1 MMPRALGGIVVAALA
16 ASVPARA
23 DDTALAGKGR
33 EVALVHCARC
43 HVVDAEKRL
52 GGIGSTPS
60 FPLLMS
66 LPDGEHRFVTFFDRR
81 PHPVFIRMEGVEPL
95 TPLPANAAEAELTVD
110 DLDALLAY
118 ALSLKSAAD

>member
-1 MMPRALGGIVVAALA
+1 MLQALAFIGIAALA

-23 DDTALAGKGR
+23 DDAALAGKGR
-33 EVALVHCARC
+33 EIALLHCARC
-43 HVVDAEKRL
+43 HVIDAKTRL

-66 LPDGEHRFVTFFDRR
+66 LADGEHRFVTFFDRR

-95 TPLPANAAEAELTVD
+95 TPLPANAAEAELAAD

-118 ALSLKSAAD
+118 ALSLRSPAD

>member
-1 MMPRALGGIVVAALA
+1 MLRAPIVILVALLA
-16 ASVPARA
+16 ANVSARA
-23 DDTALAGKGR
+23 DDAALAEKGR
-33 EVALVHCARC
+33 ELALLHCARC
-43 HVVDAEKRL
+43 HVVDAEKKL

-66 LPDGEHRFVTFFDRR
+66 LSDGEYRFVTFFDRR
-81 PHPVFIRMEGVEPL
+81 PHPAFVRMEGVEPL
-95 TPLPANAAEAELTVD
+95 TPLPANAAEAELTAD

>member
-1 MMPRALGGIVVAALA
+1 MLRASVFIGIAALTA
-16 ASVPARA
+16 CFPAWA
-23 DDTALAGKGR
+23 EDTALSGRGR
-33 EVALVHCARC
+33 EIALLHCARC
-43 HVVDAEKRL
+43 HVIDADKRL

-118 ALSLKSAAD
+118 VLSLKSAAD

>member
-1 MMPRALGGIVVAALA
+1 MLRASAFILIAALTA
-16 ASVPARA
+16 CFPARA
-23 DDTALAGKGR
+23 DDTVLWEKGR
-33 EVALVHCARC
+33 QISLVHCARC

-95 TPLPANAAEAELTVD
+95 TPLPANAAEVELTAD